1 MDQAK
6 TTQALK
12 QIFDQCGTDILK
24 DYRRFESVLMDML
37 PGSDCKTERML
48 FQSAINSSAL
58 PLLLRTTSFTPDAAR
73 RAVEQLQKD
82 CFMNEDAAK
91 FIVRCVTAAR
101 GGDPKIVDGASLEP
115 SRPTPPKRTPPK
127 SAPEPPKPTPPKPEP
142 KPYIP
147 PEPPKPS
154 EPHELAMIYSKM
166 YVPGRFFNATPQG
179 NLHMY
184 QDRMLF
190 LPNKGKGQV
199 ELLYE
204 DVHEIDT
211 KKAAILGWTI
221 FLIAVP
227 AAVAVFMLNGY
238 LTSWLSLSVSIIGAI
253 FSEYLIVWSFR
264 RSLTL
269 KMDYVI
275 GRTGNRYR
283 PCHNIWIFSPADKKQ
298 AVSIIKSKMTT
309 HP

>member
-48 FQSAINSSAL
+48 FQSALNSSAL

-101 GGDPKIVDGASLEP
+101 GGDPKIVDGASPEP
-115 SRPTPPKRTPPK
+115 PRPTPPKRTPPK
-127 SAPEPPKPTPPKPEP
+127 PEPEPPKPTPPKPEP

-154 EPHELAMIYSKM
+154 EPHELATLYSKM
-166 YVPGRFFNATPQG
+166 FVPGRFFNTTPQG

-184 QDRMLF
+184 QDRLLF

-199 ELLYE
+199 EMPYQ
-204 DVHEIDT
+204 DIYKIKDRMMFVFW
-211 KKAAILGWTI
+211 WTI

-227 AAVAVFMLNGY
+227 IVTAFWMSEY
-238 LTSWLSLSVSIIGAI
+238 
-253 FSEYLIVWSFR
+253 EYLIYPVFIITSCCILIECLIVWDCRHRLILQMNYAISR
-264 RSLTL
+264 L
-269 KMDYVI
+269 
-275 GRTGNRYR
+275 GNRYR
-283 PCHNIWIFSPADKKQ
+283 PVYSIWIFSPTDKKQ

>member
-1 MDQAK
+1 MDERK
-6 TTQALK
+6 TIQALK
-12 QIFDQCGTDILK
+12 QIFDQCGTDILQ
-24 DYRRFESVLMDML
+24 DRHRFESVLLDML

-48 FQSAINSSAL
+48 FQSALNSNAL
-58 PLLLRTTSFTPDAAR
+58 PLLLRAATFTTDAAR

-82 CFMNEDAAK
+82 CFINEEAAK

-101 GGDPKIVDGASLEP
+101 GGDPKIVDGAVPEQP
-115 SRPTPPKRTPPK
+115 KHTPPKPV
-127 SAPEPPKPTPPKPEP
+127 PEPPKPSVLVPEP
-142 KPYIP
+142 YVP
-147 PEPPKPS
+147 PEPPKPP
-154 EPHELAMIYSKM
+154 EPYELAAIYSKM
-166 YVPGRFFNATPQG
+166 CVPGRFFNSTPQG

-184 QDRMLF
+184 QDKMLF

-199 ELLYE
+199 EMLYE
-204 DVHEIDT
+204 DVYEINT

-221 FLIAVP
+221 SMIAVL
-227 AAVAVFMLNGY
+227 AVTAFWVC
-238 LTSWLSLSVSIIGAI
+238 
-253 FSEYLIVWSFR
+253 EYLIELIGSTAWFILFATIISAILLEWVVVWSFR

-275 GRTGNRYR
+275 GRNGNRYR

-298 AVSIIKSKMTT
+298 AVSIIKSKMAA